1 MVALLSHRAAAA
13 AAASRPAQLDWEEEK
28 KQIKLHKQQTRI
40 DNDLNWTGAAA
51 AAVEIV
57 QKSTGIILFTNDD
70 TGEGLWHVIQ
80 RDNNRQQQ
88 QQ

>member
-13 AAASRPAQLDWEEEK
+13 ASRPAQLDWEEEEK

-57 QKSTGIILFTNDD
+57 QKSSGIILFTNDD